1 MQLSEI
7 ASTYNDAS
15 PLRFAFWVGL
25 CIALVSASVNITS
38 ISNDNIP
45 NVLIPVS
52 VLRDGNFELG
62 EFFELMTNY
71 REKVCYWAVTTDRGT
86 FSRYPIW
93 CGIAA
98 TPFFITYAFNQTQSL
113 DEKSLLI
120 RGRFAAVAAC
130 ALFAGLIAATFRR
143 FTSAPWAA
151 TLAAFT
157 VLGTTIQHQLGAN
170 LSNQTLPLVCIV
182 GTLFLVTSANIT
194 AKRALGASLLAGLAV
209 ASRLPSIFI
218 AIAPLGVF
226 LSQRERWRQLPLV
239 AAGLCVFPAL
249 TLLYQHAAFGSAF
262 VTGYGDEPNAGFNA
276 PILQGLAGLL
286 VSPTCGLFVYSPWL
300 LFAIPS
306 AICLFRDSRRSSESR
321 LANSP
326 DQAPRQL
333 QGAASSPSKS
343 HPTSLGRW
351 LVLGILCQWVLF
363 SKWWAWNGALT
374 FGGPRML
381 AEIIPA
387 LALLI
392 VLLGPMS
399 DRCNV
404 GRIPPRANVLSRNTR
419 AAWWLLALGGIA
431 ALHFAIGTAC
441 YDAIAP
447 DNPIKNDWD
456 IGSDFI
462 ALFVQHKGVMA
473 LALAAARNSL
483 ILVVAAAAAIFMSG
497 RMLRTGETTE

>member
-1 MQLSEI
+1 MWPP
-7 ASTYNDAS
+7 A
-15 PLRFAFWVGL
+15 
-25 CIALVSASVNITS
+25 
-38 ISNDNIP
+38 
-45 NVLIPVS
+45 
-52 VLRDGNFELG
+52 
-62 EFFELMTNY
+62 
-71 REKVCYWAVTTDRGT
+71 
-86 FSRYPIW
+86 
-93 CGIAA
+93 
-98 TPFFITYAFNQTQSL
+98 YAY
-113 DEKSLLI
+113 
-120 RGRFAAVAAC
+120 
-130 ALFAGLIAATFRR
+130 FR
-143 FTSAPWAA
+143 
-151 TLAAFT
+151 
-157 VLGTTIQHQLGAN
+157 
-170 LSNQTLPLVCIV
+170 
-182 GTLFLVTSANIT
+182 
-194 AKRALGASLLAGLAV
+194 
-209 ASRLPSIFI
+209 
-218 AIAPLGVF
+218 
-226 LSQRERWRQLPLV
+226 
-239 AAGLCVFPAL
+239 AL